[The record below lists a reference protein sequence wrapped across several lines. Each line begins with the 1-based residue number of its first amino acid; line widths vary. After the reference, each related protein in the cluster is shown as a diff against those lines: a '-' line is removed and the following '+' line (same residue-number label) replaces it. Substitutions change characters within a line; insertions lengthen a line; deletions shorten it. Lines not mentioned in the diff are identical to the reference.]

1 MRAVAVCFSLSS
13 LLIACAPEVEDPVL
27 EAADLD
33 ESELASTISE
43 TLGPLKLTV
52 QSRARFEERD
62 GRSVLVISGSAN
74 RNLENVFSF
83 VPDDGFGQ
91 ASLVTQRKFELVLAE
106 DYEINTILSG
116 LPILMSVQTATG
128 TPNSFVSQI
137 QIAPSFGHFT
147 GSSKIFVKAPI
158 RPVFVKDQANNL
170 RYRGET
176 KVTGGAGGLSV
187 FTDDGGDPS
196 VRRIDG
202 DEFDFDWTFDGWRLA
217 ADPAT
222 EPVYFVADRETGADL
237 EKRAKIDVL
246 VTSLAITTDDPYEV
260 WHEDCDMDVWH
271 CFHDAPAEQV
281 DFGDCG
287 SYREV
292 KRCEYFTPG
301 E

>member
-1 MRAVAVCFSLSS
+1 MRALAMCLSLST
-13 LLIACAPEVEDPVL
+13 LLLACGPEAEDPAL
-27 EAADLD
+27 ESADEE
-33 ESELASTISE
+33 ESELASTVSE

-62 GRSVLVISGSAN
+62 GSSVLVIAGSAN

-106 DYEINTILSG
+106 GYEINTILSG
-116 LPILMSVQTATG
+116 LPILMSVQTSTG
-128 TPNSFVSQI
+128 TPNSFVAQI

-147 GSSKIFVKAPI
+147 GSTKIFVKAPI

-170 RYRGET
+170 RYRGDA
-176 KVTGGAGGLSV
+176 KVTGGALGLVVS
-187 FTDDGGDPS
+187 TDNGGDPS
-196 VRRIDG
+196 VRTIDS
-202 DEFDFDWTFDGWRLA
+202 DEFDFDWTFDAWRLA
-217 ADPAT
+217 ADPGDQ
-222 EPVYFVADRETGADL
+222 PVRFVADRATGADL
-237 EKRAKIDVL
+237 VKKAKIDVL
-246 VTSLAITTDDPYEV
+246 VSGLAITTDDPYEV

-271 CFHDAPAEQV
+271 CFHDAPADQV
-281 DFGDCG
+281 DFGECG

>member
-1 MRAVAVCFSLSS
+1 MRALAVCLSLSAWS
-13 LLIACAPEVEDPVL
+13 FGCAPDVEDPTH
-27 EAADLD
+27 ESASTE
-33 ESELASTISE
+33 ESELASSISE
-43 TLGPLKLTV
+43 TLGPLKLTL
-52 QSRARFEERD
+52 QSRAQFEERD
-62 GRSVLVISGSAN
+62 GRRVLVIAGSAN

-106 DYEINTILSG
+106 PYEINTILSG

-128 TPNSFVSQI
+128 TPNSFVAQI
-137 QIAPSFGHFT
+137 QIASSFGHFT

-170 RYRGET
+170 RYRGEA
-176 KVTGGAGGLSV
+176 KVTGGAVGLSV

-196 VRRIDG
+196 VRRIDA
-202 DEFDFDWTFDGWRLA
+202 DEFDFDWTFDAWRLA
-217 ADPAT
+217 ADPAS
-222 EPVYFVADRETGADL
+222 EPVYFVADRATGVDL
-237 EKRAKIDVL
+237 QKKAKIDVL

-271 CFHDAPAEQV
+271 CFHDAPADQV
-281 DFGDCG
+281 DFGECG

-292 KRCEYFTPG
+292 KRCEYFTPAP
-301 E
+301 